1 MSSEKIA
8 STDVEVIKKLVDMMS
23 SNDLV
28 EIKLSDETTKIHLR
42 RPEPK
47 QVEQI
52 ITQMPTMSAPMQA
65 VAPTAVA
72 ATASN
77 AAPVAPA
84 ADDGLKN
91 VESPIVG
98 TFYTAPS
105 PDAPPFVKVGDT
117 VTEDTVV
124 CIIEAMKVMNEIKAE
139 TTGTITEICVSNG
152 QAVEFGQA
160 LFKVKA

>member
-8 STDVEVIKKLVDMMS
+8 STDVELIKKLIDMMS

-28 EIKLSDETTKIHLR
+28 EIELSDETTKIHLR

-47 QVEQI
+47 HLEQVI
-52 ITQMPTMSAPMQA
+52 SHMPAMTAPM
-65 VAPTAVA
+65 PVA
-72 ATASN
+72 AATQSF
-77 AAPVAPA
+77 AAAQTPPACEEGVAI
-84 ADDGLKN
+84 
-91 VESPIVG
+91 ESPIVG

-105 PDAPPFVKVGDT
+105 PEAAPFVKVGDT

-139 TTGTITEICVSNG
+139 TNGTITEMCVSNG
-152 QAVEFGQA
+152 QAVEFGQP
-160 LFKVKA
+160 LFKVKS

>member
-8 STDVEVIKKLVDMMS
+8 STDVELIKKLVDMMS

-47 QVEQI
+47 QLEQV
-52 ITQMPTMSAPMQA
+52 ITHMPAMTSPMPA
-65 VAPTAVA
+65 V
-72 ATASN
+72 ATASSS
-77 AAPVAPA
+77 PA
-84 ADDGLKN
+84 AAQTPSPACDEG
-91 VESPIVG
+91 VVAIESPIVG

-105 PDAPPFVKVGDT
+105 PDAFPFVKIGDT
-117 VTEDTVV
+117 VSEDSVV

-139 TTGTITEICVSNG
+139 TSGTITEMCVSNG
-152 QAVEFGQA
+152 QAVEFGQP
-160 LFKVKA
+160 LFKVKV

>member
-8 STDVEVIKKLVDMMS
+8 STDVEVIKKLIDMMS

-47 QVEQI
+47 QIEQV
-52 ITQMPTMSAPMQA
+52 ITQMPAMAAPMQ
-65 VAPTAVA
+65 TA
-72 ATASN
+72 
-77 AAPVAPA
+77 AAPVASGQAPA
-84 ADDGLKN
+84 APAQDDGLKN

-98 TFYTAPS
+98 TFYTAPNPES
-105 PDAPPFVKVGDT
+105 PPFVKVGDT

-139 TTGTITEICVSNG
+139 TNGTITEICVSNG